1 MNMNVSKTNGVKL
14 FALIAVLAMVFACAA
29 VVVSD
34 NGVDAAND
42 TQNWGGQTLKG
53 TQNFEGVNIN
63 VNENLTIDGG
73 TLTITSGNFTVAKG
87 VTITVKNGGSI
98 VVDGGLVTI
107 DGTVKVTG
115 SSNTGS
121 SKFSITGT
129 DVSDGNIPAFKTSG
143 VVVNGSLSFE
153 KGATFEG
160 KADSGKV
167 GQILV
172 KSGANLEVS
181 GSATTIDNMTVYVAV
196 GGTFAFSGKI
206 ADSKSMIVSSYGTG
220 EHFTLAQAMIQP
232 NAGSTS
238 KNLSD
243 LTFTTTSKN
252 LNGYQKAS
260 EPKAELVKEFA
271 LNVNGSI
278 DNLDKVTLTG
288 ELYKSTT
295 SQNTTTYGP
304 DTATTYYTSADAAK
318 HANEVSGTAS
328 VAYND
333 LVMGKV
339 IIDSLAVKEGAGLII
354 GTDESNTV
362 YVLVSGDISVK
373 EINKK
378 DYAALGGVVTSLT
391 ELTDSDIVPL
401 VGIYDGSVAE
411 VVGKITANYGSIIAN
426 DGGPDALGTIAV
438 NGGTITLEDFSDKVV
453 ASFFGAYYTD
463 KDYTAYIADLVTT
476 IDAAVAAG
484 EDEVTMYAATN
495 SEKDTNGYGGYTIS
509 ANLTIPDG
517 ITLNINNALIVE
529 EGVTLTFAKDSEPTL
544 GSYGKIFVNGTIVDN
559 STYLADEEPKMYFQ
573 VKIVDEDAE
582 VNTYTSL
589 ENALST
595 TTSGTIYLYND
606 VTVKGTMTI
615 PENVTVMYDA
625 NVSDKKISFEDDN
638 ATLVINGTLYLKA
651 VDELDNTKGTVTV
664 NNILASSAQIT
675 PNTNFT
681 KINGV
686 YYQAALVGDD
696 DDPEYVITSAAVA
709 ATNSANVGGDMVV
722 YGKVAMGT
730 VTFTQGEDY
739 QLSIVIMNSYN
750 GGDSTPVNMNV
761 TTGDIT
767 LVGAEFDMTKGAFT
781 GTVTSAVTSG
791 TSTFTFTA
799 SEGAVVTFETEETM
813 DGTSTVMVLTTDA
826 TNNTSGTVIG
836 KVALTAGQATVD
848 GTVKFFSATNNGEIN
863 KNTLGVLSVSSGATL
878 DIDGVVTL
886 AAPGT
891 VESMMASKDISE
903 TITDNMTFEVAGTV
917 NVNGTLNDGY
927 AVITGTLNVL
937 EKSTV
942 GLTMVL
948 NDGTIAV
955 ADDAPEA
962 GIEVMVLNGTA
973 TGTLGIDAIDDSTI
987 GGVYLVMPGSD
998 ISGAEIEW
1006 DPVNNQ
1012 TSAKVTEMYIN
1023 GQLYASVYTVG
1034 NIPLKNVA
1042 MSAAVNGV
1050 DKTKDFEYY
1059 TDAAQNDQITV
1070 SNSTNI
1076 GEYETV
1082 YVVMQIATAN
1092 GVVSQG
1098 TGLALYIDNIAFAP
1112 VSFGDGSNNNY
1123 SLSVGSHTVR
1133 FDVKAGYD
1141 GANAT
1146 ITFNGQ
1152 TVENGGTI
1160 EITSDMVK
1168 DGYTLVANGAA
1179 PMDYAGGSSGDNG
1192 MGLTEILL
1200 VILVILI
1207 VVMAIMVALRLMRS

>member
-53 TQNFEGVNIN
+53 TQPFNGVNIN

-73 TLTITSGNFTVAKG
+73 TLSITDGNFTVAKG

-115 SSNTGS
+115 KSADKSSS
-121 SKFSITGT
+121 FIITGT
-129 DVSDGNIPAFKTSG
+129 DVSDGNIPTFKDTG

-160 KADSGKV
+160 KKESAEV

-172 KSGANLEVS
+172 KNGANLEVS
-181 GSATTIDNMTVYVAV
+181 GNETSIKNMTVYVAV

-206 ADSKSMIVSSYGTG
+206 AESESMIVSSYGTG
-220 EHFTLAQAMIQP
+220 EHFTLAQAKIET
-232 NAGSTS
+232 NAASKS

-252 LNGYQKAS
+252 LNGYLAAA
-260 EPKAELVKEFA
+260 EPQATLIKEFA

-278 DNLDKVTLTG
+278 DNLDIVTLTG
-288 ELYKSTT
+288 KLYKSTT
-295 SQNTTTYGP
+295 EQNTTTYGP
-304 DTATTYYTSADAAK
+304 DTTTYYASVDAAK
-318 HANEVSGTAS
+318 HANEASGTTS

-333 LVMGKV
+333 LVMGKA
-339 IIDSLAVKEGAGLII
+339 IIDSLTVKEGAGLNI
-354 GTDESNTV
+354 GTATDKV

-373 EINKK
+373 EVSVK
-378 DYAALGGVVTSLT
+378 DYKALGGTTSLT
-391 ELTDSDIVPL
+391 NPTDSEIEPL

-411 VVGKITANYGSIIAN
+411 VVGTITANYGSIKAN
-426 DGGPDALGTIAV
+426 TGAVDTLGTIAV

-463 KDYTAYIADLVTT
+463 KDDTAYIADLVTT

-544 GSYGKIFVNGTIVDN
+544 GSYGKIFVNGTVVDN
-559 STYLADEEPKMYFQ
+559 STYLADEESKMYFQ
-573 VKIVDEDAE
+573 VKIVDEDTE

-625 NVSDKKISFEDDN
+625 SVSGKKISFEDDN

-651 VDELDNTKGTVTV
+651 VNELDNTKGTVTV

-686 YYQAALVGDD
+686 YYQATLVGDD

-709 ATNSANVGGDMVV
+709 ATNSANVSGDMVV

-799 SEGAVVTFETEETM
+799 SKGAVVTFETEETM
-813 DGTSTVMVLTTDA
+813 EGTSTVMVLTTDA

-863 KNTLGVLSVSSGATL
+863 KNTLGILSVSSGATL

-891 VESMMASKDISE
+891 IESMMASKDISE

-927 AVITGTLNVL
+927 TVITGTLNVL

-955 ADDAPEA
+955 ADDAPKA

-973 TGTLGIDAIDDSTI
+973 TGALGIDAINDSTI

-1050 DKTKDFEYY
+1050 DKGEPFEYY
-1059 TDAAQNDQITV
+1059 ADAAQNDQITV
-1070 SNSTNI
+1070 SDSTNI

-1112 VSFGDGSNNNY
+1112 VSLNDGSNNY

-1160 EITSDMVK
+1160 EITADMVK
-1168 DGYTLVANGAA
+1168 DGFTLVANGAA
-1179 PMDYAGGSSGDNG
+1179 PMDYAGGSSGDSG